1 MFKSYFTLAFRNF
14 KKYRTF
20 TFINILGLSIGI
32 ASSLLVYRW
41 VQDELSYDRFHP
53 HIEQLFR
60 ISNKI
65 KDSFHI
71 NTPTLLSDYLQEEIA
86 GVRKTADAQWSGQT
100 VFIRQG
106 DEVMEEEGFMY
117 VEPEFL
123 DIFDFPLLEGVD
135 SLVLVRPFTVVLTPE
150 MAEKYFPNI
159 SPVGQRLILT
169 DETEYEVTGVV
180 SPPPSNSSIRFNFLS
195 PAADLEPMHVADASG
210 WISGTGFTYVLTE
223 AGYTKEQ
230 LMADIQSITKRY
242 DAPADIWDFTVE
254 PLKDIHLHSDFDKP
268 DGVQGDI
275 RYVYIFLAI
284 GLLILC
290 IACFNYINLATARS
304 LERAKEV
311 GVRKAAGA
319 SHAQLVSQFMSES
332 LLITV
337 LAAGVGYVLAW
348 LALPTLNALSHKNL
362 SLNLLDDPQLLGVS
376 LLLILLVTG
385 LAGLYPSFIVAAFR
399 PVDSLKNQ
407 VLRQPGGGGILRQ
420 MLVVFQFAASAML
433 VIGTVVV
440 WQQLTYIRHYDLGF
454 DQEQVLKIKHP
465 QVDYDDFLALKNEF
479 TQLPGVVGVT
489 SAPMQRY
496 SSSWFIQ
503 SDSTQ
508 ELFDMQAFNVDA
520 DFFALLRVSLAQGRS
535 FHPESLSD
543 LRKSVILSPEA
554 VEAYGLTDPVG
565 KKVKVMMQ
573 NEATNEYA
581 FEEKEVIGVLSNQV
595 HFRSFKEATDPF
607 VIQSGTYLGDV
618 LIKVSTNNIA
628 TTLDRIRAQWQSLNS
643 GLPFN
648 YSFLDDTYAKLY
660 EQDQRLGRLF
670 IIFAAAALFIAGLG
684 LIGLSSYATQRRTKE
699 IGIRKVLGAS
709 VGHLL
714 LLLSSDAIRLITI
727 SLVIAVPIA
736 NYFVQE
742 WLASYRTR
750 IDINVWIYALPA
762 VAILLIAL
770 LTISTQTLR
779 AATRNPVDSLR
790 DE

>member
-1 MFKSYFTLAFRNF
+1 MLKSYFTLAFRNF
-14 KKYRTF
+14 EKYRTF

-86 GVRKTADAQWSGQT
+86 GVRQTADAQWSGET
-100 VFIRQG
+100 VFIQQG
-106 DEVMEEEGFMY
+106 NEVVEEEGFMH

-123 DIFDFPLLEGVD
+123 DIFHFPLLAGVD
-135 SLVLVRPFTVVLTPE
+135 SLVLARPFTVVLTPE
-150 MAEKYFPNI
+150 MAEKYFPNT
-159 SPVGQRLILT
+159 SPLGQRLILT
-169 DETEYEVTGVV
+169 DGTEYEVTGIVA
-180 SPPPSNSSIRFNFLS
+180 SPLDNSSIRFNFLS
-195 PAADLEPMHVADASG
+195 PAADLEPMHVADANG

-223 AGYTKEQ
+223 GGYTPEQ

-242 DAPADIWDFTVE
+242 KAPADIWDFTVE
-254 PLKDIHLHSDFDKP
+254 PLKEVHLHSDFNQP

-275 RYVYIFLAI
+275 RYVYIFLVI

-319 SHAQLVSQFMSES
+319 SHVQLVSQFMSES
-332 LLITV
+332 LLITT

-348 LALPTLNALSHKNL
+348 LALPTLNALSHKSL
-362 SLNLLDDPQLLGVS
+362 SLNLWDDPQLLGIS

-420 MLVVFQFAASAML
+420 ALVVFQFAASAML

-440 WQQLTYIRHYDLGF
+440 WQQLTYIRHYNLGF

-465 QVDYDDFLALKNEF
+465 PVDYDDFLVLKNEF

-496 SSSWFIQ
+496 SSSWFIK

-508 ELFDMQAFNVDA
+508 EFFDMQAFNVDA
-520 DFFALLRVSLAQGRS
+520 DFFALLQVDVAQGRS
-535 FHPESLSD
+535 FHPDALSD
-543 LRKSVILSPEA
+543 LRHSVILSPEA
-554 VEAYGLTDPVG
+554 VEAYGLSNPVG
-565 KKVKVMMQ
+565 EKVKVMMQ

-581 FEEKEVIGVLSNQV
+581 FEEKEVIGVLSDQV
-595 HFRSFKEATDPF
+595 HFRSLKEATDPF
-607 VIQSGTYLGDV
+607 VIQSGTYLGDI
-618 LIKVSTNNIA
+618 LIKISTNDIA
-628 TTLDRIRAQWQSLNS
+628 ATLNRIRTRWQSLDT

-648 YSFLDDTYAKLY
+648 HSFLDDTYAKLY

-709 VGHLL
+709 VSHLL
-714 LLLSSDAIRLITI
+714 LLLSSDAIRLIAI
-727 SLVIAVPIA
+727 SLVIAIPVA

-750 IDINVWIYALPA
+750 MEITVWIYALPA
-762 VAILLIAL
+762 VAILFIAL